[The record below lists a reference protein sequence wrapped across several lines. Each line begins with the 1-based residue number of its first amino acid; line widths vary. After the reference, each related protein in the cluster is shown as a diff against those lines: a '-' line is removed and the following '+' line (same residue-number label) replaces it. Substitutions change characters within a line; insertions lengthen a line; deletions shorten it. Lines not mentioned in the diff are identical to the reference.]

1 MYSTTVYLYQQIQK
15 VLLVDVSGAYFNAR
29 WNPVYSKPL
38 TINKGVDNV
47 ILFEFINQDQKPV
60 NIFGSEFVF
69 KLLNQEGDE
78 ILLSKQLDLLS
89 PSIGRAKLIITDAE
103 SIGLDAQPAS
113 YSITVS
119 QPLGFYTQA
128 VYVDSNSQARGQ
140 ANIVDSVDPTF
151 VPSKEVTIP
160 TIYGPDIYPAP
171 NVNSG
176 RPDWA
181 QPVTAPQPYTPPRQ
195 YTSQVNNP
203 TGDFHTFA
211 LKMDHFTGNVVAQA
225 ATNYQGPWADVSDSN
240 NYYNESETKHINV
253 AGYYNLL
260 RLAINTYG
268 GEINGIQATASAVC
282 SGGQVTSITI
292 TNGGSGYI
300 AAPLVTITGVG
311 AGATAEAFITN
322 GSVTSIVVTNPGSG
336 YVPTPPA
343 SLAANVNISTGV
355 ISQILYR

>member
-15 VLLVDVSGAYFNAR
+15 VLLVDTSGAYFTAR
-29 WNPVYSKPL
+29 WNPVYSKTL

-47 ILFEFINQDQKPV
+47 ILFEFINQDQTPV
-60 NIFGSEFVF
+60 NISGSEFVF
-69 KLLNQEGDE
+69 KLLNQEGDQV
-78 ILLSKQLDLLS
+78 LFSKQLELLS
-89 PSIGRAKLIITDAE
+89 PTIGRAKLVMEDSD

-119 QPLGFYTQA
+119 QPLGSYTQA
-128 VYVDSNSQARGQ
+128 VYVDAYSQARGQ
-140 ANIVDSVDPTF
+140 VNIVDSVDPTF

-160 TIYGPDIYPAP
+160 TVYGPDIYPAP

-176 RPDWA
+176 RPAWA
-181 QPVTAPQPYTPPRQ
+181 LPQTAPQPYTPPRQ
-195 YTSQVNNP
+195 YSSQVDNP

-211 LKMDHFTGNVVAQA
+211 LKMDHFTGNVVVQA
-225 ATNYQGPWADVSDSN
+225 ASNYQGPWADVSDSLA
-240 NYYNESETKHINV
+240 YYSESKTKFINV

-268 GEINGIQATASAVC
+268 GEINGIQATATAVC
-282 SGGQVTSITI
+282 SGGQVTSINL
-292 TNGGSGYI
+292 TNNGSGYI

-311 AGATAEAFITN
+311 AGATAQAFITN

-343 SLAANVNISTGV
+343 SQAANVNITTGA
-355 ISQILYR
+355 ITQILYR